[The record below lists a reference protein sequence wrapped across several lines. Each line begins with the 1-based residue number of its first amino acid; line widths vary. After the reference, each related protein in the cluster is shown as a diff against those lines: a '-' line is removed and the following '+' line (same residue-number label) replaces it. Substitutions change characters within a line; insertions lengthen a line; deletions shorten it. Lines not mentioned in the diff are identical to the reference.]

1 MLLKAIQS
9 ELVRVQIH
17 PVNLDVT
24 TQDGQLVTLGGSL
37 LRYWTVPK
45 AVDAQGLLDVLRSLP
60 DAAGAT
66 VVMTAVCAAYTSA
79 PQSVLGELEPGA
91 AATAPLDRATNP

>member
-24 TQDGQLVTLGGSL
+24 TQDGQLVALGGSL
-37 LRYWTVPK
+37 LRYWTLPK
-45 AVDAQGLLDVLRSLP
+45 VVDAQGLLDVLRAQP

-66 VVMTAVCAAYTSA
+66 IVMTALCAANASA
-79 PQSVLGELEPGA
+79 LQSLM
-91 AATAPLDRATNP
+91 PLDPASSG

>member
-1 MLLKAIQS
+1 MLLEAIQS
-9 ELVRVQIH
+9 ELVRLQIH

-24 TQDGQLVTLGGSL
+24 TQDGQLVALGGSL
-37 LRYWTVPK
+37 LHYWTVPK

-66 VVMTAVCAAYTSA
+66 VVMTAICAAYASA
-79 PQSVLGELEPGA
+79 DAIGSSGELEPA
-91 AATAPLDRATNP
+91 AAPLDPATNG